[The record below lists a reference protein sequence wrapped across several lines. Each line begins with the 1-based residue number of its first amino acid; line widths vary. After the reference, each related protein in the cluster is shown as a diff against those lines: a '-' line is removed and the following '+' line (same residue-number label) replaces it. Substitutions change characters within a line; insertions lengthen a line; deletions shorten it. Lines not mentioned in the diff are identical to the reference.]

1 LARDA
6 GTSVCQ
12 SHRSAAIAGKPAPT
26 QAAHISKKNM
36 KLYFYYFQDLKT
48 RFIIAPKAKT
58 RFAL

>member
-1 LARDA
+1 
-6 GTSVCQ
+6 
-12 SHRSAAIAGKPAPT
+12 
-26 QAAHISKKNM
+26 M